1 MLSPM
6 VIVLSVFALVVMG
19 FFVNRQYSRQKQGS
33 FLKKTQ
39 NRLGDVRS
47 ERSPGKTARRDLR
60 NIELALDRLG
70 QPSNH

>member
-6 VIVLSVFALVVMG
+6 VIVLSVFALAAMG
-19 FFVNRQYSRQKQGS
+19 FFVMRQHSRQKQGPFS
-33 FLKKTQ
+33 RKTQ
-39 NRLGDVRS
+39 NRPGKFRS
-47 ERSPGKTARRDLR
+47 EGSPGKTARRDLR